1 MCVVIENGRPMVG
14 VSACNNKRMEA
25 WRSSKKLELHFDFF
39 IVIIVTMFNP
49 PSIMR
54 TFEI

>member
-1 MCVVIENGRPMVG
+1 MVG
-14 VSACNNKRMEA
+14 VSACNNKRVEA

-49 PSIMR
+49 FSTMA

>member
-1 MCVVIENGRPMVG
+1 VIENGRPMVG
-14 VSACNNKRMEA
+14 VNACNNKKVEA

-49 PSIMR
+49 PSIMG